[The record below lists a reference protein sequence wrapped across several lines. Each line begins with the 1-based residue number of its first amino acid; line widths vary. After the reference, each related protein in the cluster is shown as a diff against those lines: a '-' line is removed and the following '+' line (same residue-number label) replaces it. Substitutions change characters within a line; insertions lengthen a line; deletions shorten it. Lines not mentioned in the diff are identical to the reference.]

1 MSLRLRVAK
10 RTKNLLVLACLIG
23 VGEAEAEAGV
33 AVNIPET
40 AEQQLPGRYRH
51 PIRPYLSSFSFRYA
65 ATGSGPGAHT
75 VPAQVLKSKES
86 SIA

>member
-40 AEQQLPGRYRH
+40 AELN

-65 ATGSGPGAHT
+65 ATGSG
-75 VPAQVLKSKES
+75 L
-86 SIA
+86 

>member
-23 VGEAEAEAGV
+23 VGEAEAEPGV

-40 AEQQLPGRYRH
+40 AEQQL
-51 PIRPYLSSFSFRYA
+51 
-65 ATGSGPGAHT
+65 TGLCLDLWKSGE
-75 VPAQVLKSKES
+75 KSRR
-86 SIA
+86 AL